1 MNTYE
6 SEAVNFFGLDGDCR
20 QFCINCYRRRN
31 QKLQPTFFELPD
43 YTTEITNEQSN
54 LFLNPEDSLSLFDP
68 SKISIIGIGSADDVN
83 YAFVSNSKK
92 VSYVTSG
99 EEMLPG
105 VFIQNIS
112 PANNTVKLTYKGKV
126 YSLSI
131 DNPSIDR

>member
-1 MNTYE
+1 MR
-6 SEAVNFFGLDGDCR
+6 VR
-20 QFCINCYRRRN
+20 QLIFLVWMVIAGNSASIATEDEIK
-31 QKLQPTFFELPD
+31 KLQPTFFELPD

-92 VSYVTSG
+92 VSYVRSG